1 MSTDEIK
8 EKKPK
13 VDESTE
19 QPDEKKVVHR
29 VEISRQPEIDSLQAE
44 LQKTRTEL
52 EASKKLSVD
61 EKKVL
66 EDEKKRIEDELKEK
80 RAILEAQALKQLEEE
95 RNSIMELAK
104 KSKLSDEQISDIE
117 KKLEDPKSVGIVKDL
132 ITMLASS
139 TKETPPEKKKE
150 IPSGK
155 APITP
160 PPSGEAGEG
169 FETKQAMVDE
179 LYRRAYYFP
188 NQYTKE
194 QVEDAKKKIETLLR
208 SMIGGKSW
216 KQMQEG
222 ERLPAFKMMECPKC
236 RGTIVGEVPEKCPY
250 CHFNFTKTG
259 DRSRGEG

>member
-1 MSTDEIK
+1 MSEDGK

-13 VDESTE
+13 VEEPE

-44 LQKTRTEL
+44 LQKTKTEL
-52 EASKKLSVD
+52 EASKKLGVD
-61 EKKVL
+61 EKKIL

-104 KSKLSDEQISDIE
+104 KSKLTEEQISDIE

-132 ITMLASS
+132 ITMLVSS
-139 TKETPPEKKKE
+139 TKETPLEGKKKE
-150 IPSGK
+150 TPSGK
-155 APITP
+155 ASIVP
-160 PPSGEAGEG
+160 PSSGEAGEG
-169 FETKQAMVDE
+169 FETKQAVVDE
-179 LYRRAYYFP
+179 LYKRAYYFP

-208 SMIGGKSW
+208 SMITGKSW

-236 RGTIVGEVPEKCPY
+236 HGTIVGEVPERCPY
-250 CHFNFTKTG
+250 CKFNFTKTG
-259 DRSRGEG
+259 DR